1 MTGTETSPAPTFTP
15 LVGLAGAANA
25 PVCDGDVC
33 EIPSA

>member
-1 MTGTETSPAPTFTP
+1 MSGTDTTPLTP